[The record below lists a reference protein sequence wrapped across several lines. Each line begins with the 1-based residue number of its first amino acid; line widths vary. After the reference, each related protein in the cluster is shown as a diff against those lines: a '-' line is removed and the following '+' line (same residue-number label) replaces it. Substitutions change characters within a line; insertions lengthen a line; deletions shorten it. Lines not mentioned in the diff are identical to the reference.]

1 MAMTMMVFLGALLAA
16 MALGIPIAHALIM
29 SGVALLIHMDMFD
42 TQILA
47 SQLVDGADNFPL
59 MAIAFFILAGELMN
73 AGGVSKRIIAF
84 SVALVGHVRGGLGYV
99 AILASLIFS
108 GLSGSAVADTA
119 ALSAILIPI
128 MEEAGYKRGHS
139 AALIAAA
146 GIIPPLMP
154 LSVPMIIFGVTASV
168 SIPKLFMSGVFPGV
182 LLGVCLAVT
191 WGWIARKEHFKVQPR
206 KSLKEVLLAA
216 KDAVWAFIL
225 PLIIIVGLR
234 GGIFTPTEAASIAVF
249 YALIIGLFVYRELK
263 FNRISE
269 VLVAAAKVTSVVM
282 FLAAA
287 AMVSSWL
294 IAVADIPAYLAKTLE
309 PVLSNKIMLMFAIN
323 ILVLLVGTAMDATP
337 TILILTPVLM
347 PIIEKAGVDPI
358 YFGFMFVFNNMV
370 GLLTPPVGTVLNV
383 AAGVGKVAMDEIIK
397 RVMPYMWIEII
408 LLLAL
413 TFFPE
418 LVTVPLYWLIPQ

>member
-128 MEEAGYKRGHS
+128 MEEAGYKRSHS

-358 YFGFMFVFNNMV
+358 DFGFMFVFNNMV

>member
-1 MAMTMMVFLGALLAA
+1 MTMTMLVFLGSLLAA
-16 MALGIPIAHALIM
+16 MALGIPIAHSLII
-29 SGVALLIHMDMFD
+29 SGVALLIKMKMFD

-47 SQLVDGADNFPL
+47 STLVDGADNFPL

-84 SVALVGHVRGGLGYV
+84 AIALVGHVRGGLGYV

-119 ALSAILIPI
+119 ALGAILIPI

-139 AALIAAA
+139 AALIASA

-154 LSVPMIIFGVTASV
+154 LSVPMIIFGVTGNV
-168 SIPKLFMSGVFPGV
+168 SIPKLFMSGIFPG
-182 LLGVCLAVT
+182 LMLGLCLAAT
-191 WGWIARKEHFKVQPR
+191 WAWIARKEHFKVQPK
-206 KSLKEVLLAA
+206 KSFKEIMVAT
-216 KDAVWAFIL
+216 KDAVWAFVL

-249 YALIIGLFVYRELK
+249 YALFVGVFIYRELK
-263 FNRISE
+263 FSRITE
-269 VLVAAAKVTSVVM
+269 VLVSAAKVTSVVM
-282 FLAAA
+282 FLAAT
-287 AMVSSWL
+287 AMISSWL
-294 IAVADIPAYLAKTLE
+294 IAVANIPAQLADMLA
-309 PVLSNKIMLMFAIN
+309 PLMNNKIMLMFAIN
-323 ILVLLVGTAMDATP
+323 LLVLLVGTAMDATP

-347 PIIEKAGVDPI
+347 PIVMKAGIDPI

-383 AAGVGKVAMDEIIK
+383 VCGVARIPMSGAITGVVPFMIAQTI
-397 RVMPYMWIEII
+397 VMF
-408 LLLAL
+408 LLVL
-413 TFFPE
+413 FPD
-418 LVTVPLYWLIPQ
+418 LVMLPLQWMTR